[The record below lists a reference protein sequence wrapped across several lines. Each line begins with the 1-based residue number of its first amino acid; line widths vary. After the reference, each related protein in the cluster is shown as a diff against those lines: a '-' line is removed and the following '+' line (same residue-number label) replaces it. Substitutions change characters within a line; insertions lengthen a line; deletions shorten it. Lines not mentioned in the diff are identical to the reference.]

1 MARTLA
7 AMAAGRQ
14 RYDERMR
21 ALKAAGVIERMPWG
35 RHRRPLKRSERRDLP
50 SRKAEAIAAI
60 NRHEAEAREAGL
72 LPALI
77 GVRPASELT
86 RPELL
91 GEIGVLA
98 LAKLRHL
105 LLKERQTDDTRV
117 ERFEFDLALG
127 VAKLFSR
134 VSENTLHSQRND
146 KLAEILAAIELEA
159 EP

>member
-35 RHRRPLKRSERRDLP
+35 RHRRPLKRCERRDLP
-50 SRKAEAIAAI
+50 GRKAEAIEAI
-60 NRHEAEAREAGL
+60 DRFRREAD
-72 LPALI
+72 LPALV
-77 GVRPASELT
+77 GVRPTSELT

-91 GEIGVLA
+91 AEIGALA
-98 LAKLRHL
+98 LGKLRML

-117 ERFEFDLALG
+117 ERFELDLALG